1 MCGLT
6 VRYMVERSVGN
17 VMSAKKMF
25 YSMGEVSEMFDV
37 NPSLIRHWESKFDC
51 LRPHKNK
58 KGNRLFSPSDVE
70 KLKQIYHLVKE
81 RGMTLEGANKAM
93 KSSRGV
99 LSRDTELLERLQR
112 IRAALVEVREELRD
126 GVQDDIVEEAYSV
139 ADTVEMPIASDVAVD
154 AERAD
159 IADIDI
165 KDTDTASAETENVDV
180 VHAGSEGA
188 DEDSVAVA
196 EQEAPD
202 DPAAVADAEVVAS
215 PDPEASE
222 AAAAGDRRLRPCRP
236 RAVRAAARRAM
247 RRRRS
252 YSRST
257 SSRCFS
263 RLGYLAVF
271 GYEDQRCGGCDRG
284 VCTARPA
291 GVVR

>member
-126 GVQDDIVEEAYSV
+126 GVQDDIVEEADSV
-139 ADTVEMPIASDVAVD
+139 ADTVEMPIASDVSVD
-154 AERAD
+154 VERAD
-159 IADIDI
+159 KQDAV
-165 KDTDTASAETENVDV
+165 TDTASAETENVDV

-196 EQEAPD
+196 EQGKPY
-202 DPAAVADAEVVAS
+202 DPAAAADAENVAS
-215 PDPEASE
+215 PDPEVSE
-222 AAAAGDRRLRPCRP
+222 AAAAGESEPVRPSVA
-236 RAVRAAARRAM
+236 AVSPKSRT
-247 RRRRS
+247 RRRKKGDEEEKEL
-252 YSRST
+252 
-257 SSRCFS
+257 FP
-263 RLGYLAVF
+263 F
-271 GYEDQRCGGCDRG
+271 YEQSLF
-284 VCTARPA
+284 
-291 GVVR
+291 

>member
-139 ADTVEMPIASDVAVD
+139 ADTVEAPLASDVAVD
-154 AERAD
+154 VERAD
-159 IADIDI
+159 KQDAV
-165 KDTDTASAETENVDV
+165 TDTASAETENVDV
-180 VHAGSEGA
+180 VHAEPESA

-202 DPAAVADAEVVAS
+202 DPAAAADAEDVAS
-215 PDPEASE
+215 LDPEVSE
-222 AAAAGDRRLRPCRP
+222 AAAAGESEPVRPSVA
-236 RAVRAAARRAM
+236 AVSPKSRT
-247 RRRRS
+247 RRRKKGDDEEKEL
-252 YSRST
+252 
-257 SSRCFS
+257 FP
-263 RLGYLAVF
+263 F
-271 GYEDQRCGGCDRG
+271 YEQSLF
-284 VCTARPA
+284 
-291 GVVR
+291 

>member
-126 GVQDDIVEEAYSV
+126 GVQDDIVEEADSV
-139 ADTVEMPIASDVAVD
+139 ADTVEAPLASDVAVD
-154 AERAD
+154 VERAD
-159 IADIDI
+159 KQDAV
-165 KDTDTASAETENVDV
+165 TDTASAETENVDV

-196 EQEAPD
+196 EQGKPY
-202 DPAAVADAEVVAS
+202 DPAAVADVEDVAS
-215 PDPEASE
+215 LDPEASE
-222 AAAAGDRRLRPCRP
+222 AAAAGESEPVRPSVA
-236 RAVRAAARRAM
+236 AVSPKSRT
-247 RRRRS
+247 RRRKKGDEEEKEL
-252 YSRST
+252 
-257 SSRCFS
+257 FP
-263 RLGYLAVF
+263 F
-271 GYEDQRCGGCDRG
+271 YEQSLF
-284 VCTARPA
+284 
-291 GVVR
+291 

>member
-112 IRAALVEVREELRD
+112 IRAALVARNCV
-126 GVQDDIVEEAYSV
+126 
-139 ADTVEMPIASDVAVD
+139 
-154 AERAD
+154 
-159 IADIDI
+159 
-165 KDTDTASAETENVDV
+165 TA
-180 VHAGSEGA
+180 
-188 DEDSVAVA
+188 
-196 EQEAPD
+196 
-202 DPAAVADAEVVAS
+202 
-215 PDPEASE
+215 
-222 AAAAGDRRLRPCRP
+222 CRTTLS
-236 RAVRAAARRAM
+236 
-247 RRRRS
+247 RRRIRW
-252 YSRST
+252 RIR
-257 SSRCFS
+257 SRCPLRRMW
-263 RLGYLAVF
+263 RLMPKG
-271 GYEDQRCGGCDRG
+271 
-284 VCTARPA
+284 PI
-291 GVVR
+291 

>member
-126 GVQDDIVEEAYSV
+126 GVQDDIVEEADSV

-154 AERAD
+154 VERAD
-159 IADIDI
+159 KQDAV
-165 KDTDTASAETENVDV
+165 TDTASAETENVDV

-196 EQEAPD
+196 GQETPD
-202 DPAAVADAEVVAS
+202 DPAAAADAEDVAS
-215 PDPEASE
+215 LDPEASE
-222 AAAAGDRRLRPCRP
+222 AAAAGESEPVRPSVA
-236 RAVRAAARRAM
+236 AVSPKSRT
-247 RRRRS
+247 RRRKKGDEEEKEL
-252 YSRST
+252 
-257 SSRCFS
+257 FP
-263 RLGYLAVF
+263 F
-271 GYEDQRCGGCDRG
+271 YEQSLF
-284 VCTARPA
+284 
-291 GVVR
+291 